1 MNEIVKILNISHST
15 FNDWSQKG
23 HSKYELSLLL
33 QGLDTAQVVSILH
46 TQKEKLKYTPK
57 YKEST
62 RFVILD
68 KSWFSVDLFWTTK
81 DKTKLNIKNII
92 TVYMNRA
99 NQIDTDTLCRLFGIN
114 RVKKV
119 VLRYI
124 KDEKNQYEALRQL
137 EYFEAKLYNK
147 AYDYLD
153 ELQMDYLE
161 TPMQRVVDYYCSLE
175 GTETISKRIKDA
187 NLSIHKELTLKKMI
201 NYYQKEF
208 DDTSTQSG
216 SCIDILEIL

>member
-1 MNEIVKILNISHST
+1 MSINEIVKILNISHST
-15 FNDWSQKG
+15 FHDWSQKE

-33 QGLDTAQVVSILH
+33 QGLDKNQVESILH

-62 RFVILD
+62 RSVILD

-81 DKTKLNIKNII
+81 DKTKLDIKNII

-99 NQIDTDTLCRLFGIN
+99 NQIDTDTLCRLFGID

-124 KDEKNQYEALRQL
+124 TDEKNQYEALRQI

-147 AYDYLD
+147 AYNYLD
-153 ELQMDYLE
+153 ELQTDYLV
-161 TPMQRVVDYYCSLE
+161 TPHQRVVDYYCSLE
-175 GTETISKRIKDA
+175 GIEIISNKIKDA
-187 NLSIHKELTLKKMI
+187 NLSIHKELILKKMI
-201 NYYQKEF
+201 SYYQKEF
-208 DDTSTQSG
+208 DDTTTKKSA
-216 SCIDILEIL
+216 